1 MVTIKGGPRDA
12 RLAAQKEAAEK
23 AEEVPKSLPEPKVDP
38 PKAIICRCGC
48 DSCDGTE
55 DCECEDCCE
64 DCACED

>member
-1 MVTIKGGPRDA
+1 MTTIKGGERDA
-12 RLAAQKEAAEK
+12 RIAASYKEQEK
-23 AEEVPKSLPEPKVDP
+23 KETKPKVEP

-55 DCECEDCCE
+55 DCECEDCCD